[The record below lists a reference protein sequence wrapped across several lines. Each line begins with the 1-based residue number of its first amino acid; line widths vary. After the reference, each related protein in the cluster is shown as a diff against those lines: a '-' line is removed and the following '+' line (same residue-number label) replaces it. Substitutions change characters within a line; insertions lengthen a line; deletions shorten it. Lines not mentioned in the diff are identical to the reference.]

1 MLDMPTLTP
10 LYLVHFRLFL
20 LQNRYHLTNYC
31 RSPYLDSY
39 QKPKLDTSSE
49 TIILVSFDL
58 DVEHLDQLKQMDFFR
73 LEAQVAEKTVFQKYN
88 T

>member
-1 MLDMPTLTP
+1 MLNIPALTP

-20 LQNRYHLTNYC
+20 LQNRYYLTNYC
-31 RSPYLDSY
+31 RSSCLDSY

-49 TIILVSFDL
+49 TIILVGFDL
-58 DVEHLDQLKQMDFFR
+58 DVEHLDQPKQMDLSR
-73 LEAQVAEKTVFQKYN
+73 LEAQVAENTVFQKYN